1 MKLHQ
6 TAAGLALISAF
17 LLLTGCKD
25 EPLAEPSRPALVVQ
39 PGAGIASASVYSG
52 EVRALE
58 EPQLSFRISGIIA
71 KRFVDV
77 GTAVKAGQPL
87 AQLDASDVN
96 LQAQSSQA
104 ALASA
109 QSDLAL
115 AKSELERY
123 KALVDKQVVSRSL
136 YETRVSAYAAAA
148 ARVKQAR
155 ASANVSTN
163 QNSYA
168 VLRAPKDG
176 VIAQRMAEAGQVVGA
191 GQTIFVLATDG
202 AREISISVSEQFV
215 SQFRPGRKMQVELWA
230 APGKFFPAILRE
242 ISPSAD
248 PLARTFAAKVSFK
261 ADDVRAEV
269 GQSAR
274 VYVQDENDSKMS
286 LPLSAIH
293 QLNGKPAVWV
303 LQKLA
308 PAKDQKLTDEQQQQF
323 TEQVKREQQVHLV
336 PVQIGPYGETSVPI
350 LSGVKTSDWVV
361 IAGVHLLREGQQV
374 RAVDNNNREVAA
386 AFNALNATAANKNA
400 AN

>member
-6 TAAGLALISAF
+6 IAGSLALISSL
-17 LLLTGCKD
+17 LLLTACKD
-25 EPLAEPSRPALVVQ
+25 EPIAESARPALVVQ

-58 EPQLSFRISGIIA
+58 EPQLSFRISGKIA

-77 GTAVKAGQPL
+77 GTAVKAGQAL
-87 AQLDASDVN
+87 AQLDSSDVN
-96 LQAQSSQA
+96 LQAQSAQA

-136 YETRVSAYAAAA
+136 YETRQSAYQAAA

-155 ASANVSTN
+155 ANANVSSN
-163 QNSYA
+163 QTGYA
-168 VLRAPKDG
+168 ILRAPKAG
-176 VIAQRMAEAGQVVGA
+176 VIAQRMAEAGQVVAA

-215 SQFRPGRKMQVELWA
+215 SQFQPGRKMQVELWA
-230 APGKFFPAILRE
+230 APGKIFPATLRE

-261 ADDVRAEV
+261 ADGVKAEV

-274 VYVQDENDSKMS
+274 VYVQDETDSKMS

-293 QLNGKPAVWV
+293 SLNGKPAVWV
-303 LQKLA
+303 LRKLA
-308 PAKDQKLTDEQQQQF
+308 PPADTTKDEESQKAFAEKSL
-323 TEQVKREQQVHLV
+323 REQQVHLV
-336 PVQIGPYGETSVPI
+336 PVQIGAYGETSVPV
-350 LSGVKTSDWVV
+350 LSGVSTSDWVV
-361 IAGVHLLREGQQV
+361 IAGVHLLREGQPV

-386 AFNALNATAANKNA
+386 NFNATIANKKT

>member
-6 TAAGLALISAF
+6 TLASFAVVGSL
-17 LLLTGCKD
+17 LLLTACKD
-25 EPLAEPSRPALVVQ
+25 AALVEASRPALVVQ
-39 PGAGIASASVYSG
+39 PGAGVSAGSVYSG

-58 EPQLSFRISGIIA
+58 EPQLSFRISGKIA

-96 LQAQSSQA
+96 LQSQSSQA

-115 AKSELERY
+115 AKSELQRY

-136 YETRVSAYAAAA
+136 YETRVSAYNAAA
-148 ARVKQAR
+148 ARVRQAR
-155 ASANVSTN
+155 AAANVSAN
-163 QNSYA
+163 QTGYA

-176 VIAQRMAEAGQVVGA
+176 VIAQRMAEAGQVVAA

-215 SQFRPGRKMQVELWA
+215 SQFQPGRKMQVELWA
-230 APGKFFPAILRE
+230 APGKIFPATLRE

-248 PLARTFAAKVSFK
+248 PLARTFAAKVSFT
-261 ADDVRAEV
+261 ADGAKAEV

-274 VYVQDENDSKMS
+274 VYVQDESNSQMS

-303 LQKLA
+303 LRKLSDSKDKA
-308 PAKDQKLTDEQQQQF
+308 LDDDQKKQFEQRAQ
-323 TEQVKREQQVHLV
+323 REQQVHLV
-336 PVQIGPYGETSVPI
+336 PVQIGAYGETSVPI
-350 LSGVKTSDWVV
+350 LSGVSPTDWVV
-361 IAGVHLLREGQQV
+361 IAGVHLLREGEAV

-386 AFNALNATAANKNA
+386 AFNALVANKNT

>member
-6 TAAGLALISAF
+6 LAGAIALISSL
-17 LLLTGCKD
+17 LLLTACKD
-25 EPLAEPSRPALVVQ
+25 EPLAEPARPALVVQ
-39 PGAGIASASVYSG
+39 PGAGIAAASVYSG

-58 EPQLSFRISGIIA
+58 EPQLSFRISGKIA

-77 GTAVKAGQPL
+77 GTPVKAGQAL
-87 AQLDASDVN
+87 AQLDASDVT
-96 LQAQSSQA
+96 LQAQSAQA

-136 YETRVSAYAAAA
+136 YETRQSAYEAAA
-148 ARVKQAR
+148 ARVRQAR
-155 ASANVSTN
+155 AGANVSAN
-163 QNSYA
+163 QTGYA
-168 VLRAPKDG
+168 ILRAPKDG
-176 VIAQRMAEAGQVVGA
+176 VIAQRLAEAGQVVAA

-215 SQFRPGRKMQVELWA
+215 SQFQPGRKMDVELWA
-230 APGKFFPAILRE
+230 APGKKIPATLRE

-248 PLARTFAAKVSFK
+248 PLARTFAAKVSFR
-261 ADDVRAEV
+261 ADGVKAEV

-274 VYVQDENDSKMS
+274 VYVQDETDSKMS

-303 LQKLA
+303 LRKLS
-308 PAKDQKLTDEQQQQF
+308 PAKDKTLSEEEQKLFAAQAQ
-323 TEQVKREQQVHLV
+323 REQQVHLV
-336 PVQIGPYGETSVPI
+336 PVQIGAYGETSVPV
-350 LSGVKTSDWVV
+350 LSGVTTTDWVV
-361 IAGVHLLREGQQV
+361 IAGVHLLRDGQQV

-386 AFNALNATAANKNA
+386 NFNATANNKNT

>member
-6 TAAGLALISAF
+6 IAGSLALISSL
-17 LLLTGCKD
+17 LLLTACKD
-25 EPLAEPSRPALVVQ
+25 EPLAEPARPALVVQ

-58 EPQLSFRISGIIA
+58 EPQLSFRISGKIA

-77 GTAVKAGQPL
+77 GTAVKAGQAL
-87 AQLDASDVN
+87 AQLDSSDVN
-96 LQAQSSQA
+96 LQAQSAQA

-115 AKSELERY
+115 AKSELQRY

-136 YETRVSAYAAAA
+136 YETRQSAYEAAV

-155 ASANVSTN
+155 ANANVSSN
-163 QNSYA
+163 QTGYA
-168 VLRAPKDG
+168 ILRAPKDG
-176 VIAQRMAEAGQVVGA
+176 VIAQRMAEAGQVVAA
-191 GQTIFVLATDG
+191 GQTVFVLATDG

-215 SQFRPGRKMQVELWA
+215 SQFQPGRKMQVELWA
-230 APGKFFPAILRE
+230 APGKIFPATLRE

-261 ADDVRAEV
+261 ADGVKAEV

-274 VYVQDENDSKMS
+274 VYVQDETDSKMS

-293 QLNGKPAVWV
+293 SLNGKPAVWV
-303 LQKLA
+303 LR
-308 PAKDQKLTDEQQQQF
+308 KLTPPKDTTLDEE
-323 TEQVKREQQVHLV
+323 EQKAFAEQAQREQQVHLV
-336 PVQIGPYGETSVPI
+336 PVQIGAYGETSVPI
-350 LSGVKTSDWVV
+350 LSGVSTTDWVV
-361 IAGVHLLREGQQV
+361 IAGVHLLREGQHV

-386 AFNALNATAANKNA
+386 NFNATLANKKT

>member
-1 MKLHQ
+1 MKLHHHV
-6 TAAGLALISAF
+6 AGLALFSSL
-17 LLLTGCKD
+17 LLLTACKD
-25 EPLAEPSRPALVVQ
+25 EPLAEPARPALVVQ
-39 PGAGIASASVYSG
+39 PGAGITSNSVYSG

-58 EPQLSFRISGIIA
+58 EPQLSFRISGKIA

-87 AQLDASDVN
+87 AQLDASDVT
-96 LQAQSSQA
+96 LQSQSSQA

-115 AKSELERY
+115 AKSELVRY

-136 YETRVSAYAAAA
+136 YETRVSAYDAAA
-148 ARVKQAR
+148 ARVRQAR
-155 ASANVSTN
+155 AAANVSSN
-163 QNSYA
+163 QTGYA
-168 VLRAPKDG
+168 ILRAPKDG
-176 VIAQRMAEAGQVVGA
+176 VIAQRMAEAGQVVAA

-215 SQFRPGRKMQVELWA
+215 SQFRPGRKMHVELWA
-230 APGKFFPAILRE
+230 APGKIFPATLRE

-261 ADDVRAEV
+261 ADGVKAEV

-274 VYVQDENDSKMS
+274 VYVQDETDSKMS

-303 LQKLA
+303 LRKLS
-308 PAKDQKLTDEQQQQF
+308 PAKDKALDDDEQKQF
-323 TEQVKREQQVHLV
+323 EDQVKREQQVHLV
-336 PVQIGPYGETSVPI
+336 PVQIGPYGETSVPV
-350 LSGVKTSDWVV
+350 LSGVSTTDWVV
-361 IAGVHLLREGQQV
+361 IAGVHLLREGQPV

-386 AFNALNATAANKNA
+386 AFNVSVTSKTASN
-400 AN
+400 

>member
-6 TAAGLALISAF
+6 IAGSLALISSL
-17 LLLTGCKD
+17 LLLTACKD
-25 EPLAEPSRPALVVQ
+25 EPLAEPARPALVVQ

-58 EPQLSFRISGIIA
+58 EPQLSFRISGKIA

-77 GTAVKAGQPL
+77 GTPVKAGQAL
-87 AQLDASDVN
+87 AQLDSSDVN
-96 LQAQSSQA
+96 LQAQSAQA

-136 YETRVSAYAAAA
+136 YETRQSAYQAAV

-155 ASANVSTN
+155 ANANVSSN
-163 QNSYA
+163 QTSYA
-168 VLRAPKDG
+168 ILRAPKNG
-176 VIAQRMAEAGQVVGA
+176 VIAQRLAEAGQVVAA
-191 GQTIFVLATDG
+191 GQTVFVLATDG
-202 AREISISVSEQFV
+202 PREISISVSEQFV
-215 SQFRPGRKMQVELWA
+215 SQFQPGRKMAVELWA
-230 APGKFFPAILRE
+230 APGKIFPATLRE

-261 ADDVRAEV
+261 ADGVKAEV

-274 VYVQDENDSKMS
+274 VYVQDETDSKMS

-293 QLNGKPAVWV
+293 SLNGKPAVWV
-303 LQKLA
+303 LRKLA
-308 PAKDQKLTDEQQQQF
+308 PPADATLDEDAQKAFAEKAL
-323 TEQVKREQQVHLV
+323 REQQVHLV
-336 PVQIGPYGETSVPI
+336 PVQIGAYGETSVPV
-350 LSGVKTSDWVV
+350 LSGVTTSDWVV
-361 IAGVHLLREGQQV
+361 VAGVHLLREGQPV

-386 AFNALNATAANKNA
+386 NFNATLLNKKTAN
-400 AN
+400 

>member
-6 TAAGLALISAF
+6 IAGSLALISSL
-17 LLLTGCKD
+17 LLLTACKD
-25 EPLAEPSRPALVVQ
+25 EPLAEPARPALVVQ

-58 EPQLSFRISGIIA
+58 EPQLSFRISGKIA

-77 GTAVKAGQPL
+77 GTPVKAGQAL
-87 AQLDASDVN
+87 AQLDSSDVN
-96 LQAQSSQA
+96 LQAQSAQA

-136 YETRVSAYAAAA
+136 YETRQSAYQAAV

-155 ASANVSTN
+155 ANANVSSN
-163 QNSYA
+163 QTSYA
-168 VLRAPKDG
+168 ILRAPKNG
-176 VIAQRMAEAGQVVGA
+176 VIAQRLAEAGQVVAA
-191 GQTIFVLATDG
+191 GQTVFVLATDG
-202 AREISISVSEQFV
+202 PREISISVSEQFV
-215 SQFRPGRKMQVELWA
+215 SQFQPGRKMAVELWA
-230 APGKFFPAILRE
+230 APGKIFPATLRE

-261 ADDVRAEV
+261 ADGVKAEV

-274 VYVQDENDSKMS
+274 VYVQDETDSKMS

-293 QLNGKPAVWV
+293 SLNGKPAVWV
-303 LQKLA
+303 LRKLA
-308 PAKDQKLTDEQQQQF
+308 PPVDATLDEDAQKTFAEKAL
-323 TEQVKREQQVHLV
+323 REQQVHLV
-336 PVQIGPYGETSVPI
+336 PVQIGAYGETSVPV
-350 LSGVKTSDWVV
+350 LSGVTTSDWVV
-361 IAGVHLLREGQQV
+361 VAGVHLLREGQPV

-386 AFNALNATAANKNA
+386 NFNATLLNKKTAN
-400 AN
+400 

>member
-6 TAAGLALISAF
+6 IAGSLALIFSL
-17 LLLTGCKD
+17 LLLTACKD
-25 EPLAEPSRPALVVQ
+25 EPLAEPARPALVVQ

-58 EPQLSFRISGIIA
+58 EPQLSFRISGKIA

-87 AQLDASDVN
+87 AQLDSSDVN
-96 LQAQSSQA
+96 LQAQSAQA

-136 YETRVSAYAAAA
+136 YETRLSAYQAAA

-155 ASANVSTN
+155 ANANVSSN
-163 QNSYA
+163 QTGYA
-168 VLRAPKDG
+168 ILRAPKNG
-176 VIAQRMAEAGQVVGA
+176 VIAQRLAEAGQVVAA
-191 GQTIFVLATDG
+191 GQTVFVLATDG

-215 SQFRPGRKMQVELWA
+215 SQFQPGRKMAVELWA
-230 APGKFFPAILRE
+230 APGKIFPATLRE

-261 ADDVRAEV
+261 ADGVKAEV

-274 VYVQDENDSKMS
+274 VYVQDETDSKMS

-293 QLNGKPAVWV
+293 SLNGKPAVWV
-303 LQKLA
+303 LR
-308 PAKDQKLTDEQQQQF
+308 KLTPPKDAALDEDGQKAF
-323 TEQVKREQQVHLV
+323 AEKALREQQVHLV
-336 PVQIGPYGETSVPI
+336 PVQIGAYGETSVPVI
-350 LSGVKTSDWVV
+350 SGVTTSDWVV
-361 IAGVHLLREGQQV
+361 IAGVHLLREGQPV

-386 AFNALNATAANKNA
+386 NFNATIANKKT

>member
-6 TAAGLALISAF
+6 MAGSIALISSL
-17 LLLTGCKD
+17 LLLTACKD
-25 EPLAEPSRPALVVQ
+25 EPLAEPARPALVVQ

-58 EPQLSFRISGIIA
+58 EPQLSFRISGKIA

-77 GTAVKAGQPL
+77 GTPVKAGQAL
-87 AQLDASDVN
+87 AQLDSSDVN

-104 ALASA
+104 ALSSA

-136 YETRVSAYAAAA
+136 YETRLSAYQAAA

-155 ASANVSTN
+155 AAANVSAN
-163 QNSYA
+163 QETYA
-168 VLRAPKDG
+168 ILRAPKNG
-176 VIAQRMAEAGQVVGA
+176 VIAQRLAEAGQVVGA
-191 GQTIFVLATDG
+191 GQTVFVLATDG
-202 AREISISVSEQFV
+202 EREISISVSEQFV
-215 SQFRPGRKMQVELWA
+215 SQFQPGRKMQVELWA
-230 APGKFFPAILRE
+230 APGKIFPATLRE

-248 PLARTFAAKVSFK
+248 PLARTFAAKVSFRAEGVK
-261 ADDVRAEV
+261 AEV

-286 LPLSAIH
+286 LPLSAIY

-303 LQKLA
+303 LQKLSQPKDKA
-308 PAKDQKLTDEQQQQF
+308 LSEEEKKEFDAKA
-323 TEQVKREQQVHLV
+323 KREQQVHLV
-336 PVQIGPYGETSVPI
+336 PVQIGPYGEDSVPV
-350 LSGVKTSDWVV
+350 LSGVSETDWVV
-361 IAGVHLLREGQQV
+361 IAGVHLLREGQAV
-374 RAVDNNNREVAA
+374 RAVDKNNREVAA
-386 AFNALNATAANKNA
+386 AFSAIATNKNT

>member
-6 TAAGLALISAF
+6 IAASLALISSF
-17 LLLTGCKD
+17 LLLTACKD
-25 EPLAEPSRPALVVQ
+25 EPLAEPARPALVVQ

-58 EPQLSFRISGIIA
+58 EPQLSFRISGKIA
-71 KRFVDV
+71 RRFVDV
-77 GTAVKAGQPL
+77 GTAVKAGQAL
-87 AQLDASDVN
+87 AQLDSSDVN
-96 LQAQSSQA
+96 LQAQSAQA

-115 AKSELERY
+115 AKSELQRY

-136 YETRVSAYAAAA
+136 YETRQSAYEAAL

-155 ASANVSTN
+155 ANANVSSN
-163 QNSYA
+163 QTGYA
-168 VLRAPKDG
+168 ILRAPKDG
-176 VIAQRMAEAGQVVGA
+176 VIAQRMAEAGQVVAA
-191 GQTIFVLATDG
+191 GQTVFVLATDG
-202 AREISISVSEQFV
+202 PREISISVSEQFV
-215 SQFRPGRKMQVELWA
+215 SQFQPGRKMQVELWA
-230 APGKFFPAILRE
+230 APGKIFPATLRE

-261 ADDVRAEV
+261 ADGVKAEV

-274 VYVQDENDSKMS
+274 VYVQDETDSKMS

-293 QLNGKPAVWV
+293 SLNGKPAVWV
-303 LQKLA
+303 LRKLA
-308 PAKDQKLTDEQQQQF
+308 PPKDATLDEEEQKAFAERSL
-323 TEQVKREQQVHLV
+323 REQQVHLV
-336 PVQIGPYGETSVPI
+336 PVQIGAYGETSVPI
-350 LSGVKTSDWVV
+350 LSGVSTTDWVV
-361 IAGVHLLREGQQV
+361 IAGVHLLREGQPV

-386 AFNALNATAANKNA
+386 NFNATIANKKT

>member
-6 TAAGLALISAF
+6 MAGSIALISSL
-17 LLLTGCKD
+17 LLLTACKD
-25 EPLAEPSRPALVVQ
+25 EPLAEPARPALVVQ

-58 EPQLSFRISGIIA
+58 EPQLSFRISGKIA

-77 GTAVKAGQPL
+77 GTPVKAGQAL
-87 AQLDASDVN
+87 AQLDSSDVN

-136 YETRVSAYAAAA
+136 YETRLSAYQAAA

-155 ASANVSTN
+155 AAANVSAN
-163 QNSYA
+163 QETYA
-168 VLRAPKDG
+168 VLRAPKNG
-176 VIAQRMAEAGQVVGA
+176 VIAQRLAEAGQVVGA
-191 GQTIFVLATDG
+191 GQTVFVLATDG
-202 AREISISVSEQFV
+202 EREISISVSEQFV
-215 SQFRPGRKMQVELWA
+215 SQFQPGRKMQVELWA
-230 APGKFFPAILRE
+230 APGKIFPATLRE

-248 PLARTFAAKVSFK
+248 PLARTFAAKVSFRAEGVK
-261 ADDVRAEV
+261 AEV

-286 LPLSAIH
+286 LPLSAIY

-303 LQKLA
+303 LQKLS
-308 PAKDQKLTDEQQQQF
+308 PSKDKTFSDEEKKDFDAKA
-323 TEQVKREQQVHLV
+323 KREQQVHLV
-336 PVQIGPYGETSVPI
+336 PVQIGPYGENSVPV
-350 LSGVKTSDWVV
+350 LSGVSETDWVV
-361 IAGVHLLREGQQV
+361 IAGVHLLREGQTV

-386 AFNALNATAANKNA
+386 AFNAIAANKNT

>member
-6 TAAGLALISAF
+6 IAGSIALISSL
-17 LLLTGCKD
+17 LLLTACKD
-25 EPLAEPSRPALVVQ
+25 EPLAEPARPALVVQ

-58 EPQLSFRISGIIA
+58 EPQLSFRISGKIA

-77 GTAVKAGQPL
+77 GTAVKAGQAL
-87 AQLDASDVN
+87 AQLDSSDVN
-96 LQAQSSQA
+96 LQAQSAQA

-136 YETRVSAYAAAA
+136 YETRQSAYQAAA

-155 ASANVSTN
+155 ANANVSSN
-163 QNSYA
+163 QTGYA
-168 VLRAPKDG
+168 ILRAPKAG
-176 VIAQRMAEAGQVVGA
+176 VIAQRMAEAGQVVAA

-215 SQFRPGRKMQVELWA
+215 SQFQPGRKMQVELWA
-230 APGKFFPAILRE
+230 APGKIFPATLRE

-261 ADDVRAEV
+261 ADGVKAEV

-274 VYVQDENDSKMS
+274 VYVQDETDSKMS

-293 QLNGKPAVWV
+293 SLNGKPAVWV
-303 LQKLA
+303 LRKLA
-308 PAKDQKLTDEQQQQF
+308 PPADTTKDEESQKAFAEKSL
-323 TEQVKREQQVHLV
+323 REQQVHLV
-336 PVQIGPYGETSVPI
+336 PVQIGAYGETSVPV
-350 LSGVKTSDWVV
+350 LSGVSTSDWVV
-361 IAGVHLLREGQQV
+361 IAGVHLLREGQPV

-386 AFNALNATAANKNA
+386 NFNATIANKKT

>member
-6 TAAGLALISAF
+6 IAGSLALISSL
-17 LLLTGCKD
+17 LLLTACKD
-25 EPLAEPSRPALVVQ
+25 EPLADPARPALVVQ

-58 EPQLSFRISGIIA
+58 EPQLSFRISGKIA

-77 GTAVKAGQPL
+77 GTPVKAGQAL
-87 AQLDASDVN
+87 AELDASDVN
-96 LQAQSSQA
+96 LQSQSAQA

-109 QSDLAL
+109 QSDMAL

-136 YETRVSAYAAAA
+136 YETRLSAYQAAA

-155 ASANVSTN
+155 ANANVSSN
-163 QNSYA
+163 QTGYA
-168 VLRAPKDG
+168 ILRAPKDG
-176 VIAQRMAEAGQVVGA
+176 VIAQRMAEAGQVVAA

-215 SQFRPGRKMQVELWA
+215 SQFQPGRKMAVELWA
-230 APGKFFPAILRE
+230 APGKIFPATLRE

-261 ADDVRAEV
+261 ADGVKAEV

-274 VYVQDENDSKMS
+274 VYVQDETDSKMS

-293 QLNGKPAVWV
+293 SLNGKPAVWV
-303 LQKLA
+303 LRKLVPPTDAALDEDAQKVFA
-308 PAKDQKLTDEQQQQF
+308 EKAR
-323 TEQVKREQQVHLV
+323 REQQVHLV
-336 PVQIGPYGETSVPI
+336 PVQIGAYGETSVPI
-350 LSGVKTSDWVV
+350 LSGVETTDWVV
-361 IAGVHLLREGQQV
+361 IAGVHLLREGQTV

-386 AFNALNATAANKNA
+386 AFNAVASNKTTAN
-400 AN
+400 

>member
-1 MKLHQ
+1 MKLHHQ
-6 TAAGLALISAF
+6 VAGIALISTL
-17 LLLTGCKD
+17 LLLTACKN
-25 EPLAEPSRPALVVQ
+25 EPLAEPARPALVVQ
-39 PGAGIASASVYSG
+39 PGAGITSNSVYSG

-58 EPQLSFRISGIIA
+58 EPQLSFRISGKIA

-77 GTAVKAGQPL
+77 GTAVKAGQAL
-87 AQLDASDVN
+87 AQLDASDVT
-96 LQAQSSQA
+96 LQSQSSQA

-136 YETRVSAYAAAA
+136 YETRVSAYDAAA
-148 ARVKQAR
+148 ARVRQAR
-155 ASANVSTN
+155 AAANVSSN
-163 QNSYA
+163 QTGYA
-168 VLRAPKDG
+168 ILRAPKDG
-176 VIAQRMAEAGQVVGA
+176 VIAQRMAEAGQVVAA

-215 SQFRPGRKMQVELWA
+215 SQFRPGRKMHVELWA
-230 APGKFFPAILRE
+230 APGKIFPATLRE

-261 ADDVRAEV
+261 ADGVKAEV

-274 VYVQDENDSKMS
+274 VYVQDEIDSKMS

-303 LQKLA
+303 LRKLS
-308 PAKDQKLTDEQQQQF
+308 PSKDKTLDDDEQKQF
-323 TEQVKREQQVHLV
+323 EEQVKREQQVHLV
-336 PVQIGPYGETSVPI
+336 PVQIGPYGETSVPV
-350 LSGVKTSDWVV
+350 LSGVSTTDWVV
-361 IAGVHLLREGQQV
+361 IAGVHLLREGQPV

-386 AFNALNATAANKNA
+386 AFNAAATSKTASN
-400 AN
+400 

>member
-6 TAAGLALISAF
+6 IAASLALISSF
-17 LLLTGCKD
+17 LLLTACKD
-25 EPLAEPSRPALVVQ
+25 EPLAEPARPALVVQ

-58 EPQLSFRISGIIA
+58 EPQLSFRISGKIA
-71 KRFVDV
+71 RRFVDV
-77 GTAVKAGQPL
+77 GTAVKAGQAL
-87 AQLDASDVN
+87 AQLDSSDVN
-96 LQAQSSQA
+96 LQAQSAQA

-115 AKSELERY
+115 AKSELQRY

-136 YETRVSAYAAAA
+136 YETRQSAYEAAL

-155 ASANVSTN
+155 ANANVSSN
-163 QNSYA
+163 QTGYA
-168 VLRAPKDG
+168 ILRAPKDG
-176 VIAQRMAEAGQVVGA
+176 VIAQRMAEAGQVVAA
-191 GQTIFVLATDG
+191 GQTVFVLATDG
-202 AREISISVSEQFV
+202 PREISISVSEQFV
-215 SQFRPGRKMQVELWA
+215 SQFQPGRKMQVELWA
-230 APGKFFPAILRE
+230 APGKIFPATLRE

-261 ADDVRAEV
+261 ADGVKAEV

-274 VYVQDENDSKMS
+274 VYVQDETDSKMS

-293 QLNGKPAVWV
+293 SLNGKPAVWV
-303 LQKLA
+303 LRKLA
-308 PAKDQKLTDEQQQQF
+308 PPKDATLDEEEQKAFAERSL
-323 TEQVKREQQVHLV
+323 REQQVHLV
-336 PVQIGPYGETSVPI
+336 PVQIGAYGETSVPR
-350 LSGVKTSDWVV
+350 LSGVSTTDWVV
-361 IAGVHLLREGQQV
+361 IAGVHLLREGQPV

-386 AFNALNATAANKNA
+386 NFNATIANKKT

>member
-6 TAAGLALISAF
+6 MAGSIALISSL
-17 LLLTGCKD
+17 LLLTACKD
-25 EPLAEPSRPALVVQ
+25 EPLAEPARPALVVQ

-58 EPQLSFRISGIIA
+58 EPQLSFRIGGKIA

-77 GTAVKAGQPL
+77 GTPVKAGQAL
-87 AQLDASDVN
+87 AQLDSSDVN

-136 YETRVSAYAAAA
+136 YETRLSAYQAAA

-155 ASANVSTN
+155 AAANVSAN
-163 QNSYA
+163 QETYA
-168 VLRAPKDG
+168 VLRAPKNG
-176 VIAQRMAEAGQVVGA
+176 VIAQRLAEAGQVVGA
-191 GQTIFVLATDG
+191 GQTVFVLATDG
-202 AREISISVSEQFV
+202 EREISISVSEQFV
-215 SQFRPGRKMQVELWA
+215 SQFQPGRKMQVELWA
-230 APGKFFPAILRE
+230 APGKIFPATLRE

-248 PLARTFAAKVSFK
+248 PLARTFAAKVSFRAEGVK
-261 ADDVRAEV
+261 AEV

-286 LPLSAIH
+286 LPLSAIY

-303 LQKLA
+303 LQKLS
-308 PAKDQKLTDEQQQQF
+308 PSKDKTFSDEEKKDFDAKA
-323 TEQVKREQQVHLV
+323 KREQQVHLV
-336 PVQIGPYGETSVPI
+336 PVQIGPYGENSVPV
-350 LSGVKTSDWVV
+350 LSGVSETDWVV
-361 IAGVHLLREGQQV
+361 IAGVHLLREGQTV

-386 AFNALNATAANKNA
+386 AFNAIAANKNT

>member
-6 TAAGLALISAF
+6 IAGSLALISSL
-17 LLLTGCKD
+17 LLLTACKD
-25 EPLAEPSRPALVVQ
+25 EPLAEAARPALVVQ

-58 EPQLSFRISGIIA
+58 EPQLSFRISGKIA

-77 GTAVKAGQPL
+77 GTAVKAGQAL
-87 AQLDASDVN
+87 AQLDSSDVN
-96 LQAQSSQA
+96 LQAQSAQA

-115 AKSELERY
+115 AKSELQRY

-136 YETRVSAYAAAA
+136 YETRQSAYEAAA

-155 ASANVSTN
+155 ANANVSSN
-163 QNSYA
+163 QTGYA
-168 VLRAPKDG
+168 ILRAPKNG
-176 VIAQRMAEAGQVVGA
+176 VIAQRLAEAGQVVAA
-191 GQTIFVLATDG
+191 GQTVFVLATDG

-215 SQFRPGRKMQVELWA
+215 SQFQPGRKMAVELWA
-230 APGKFFPAILRE
+230 APGKIFPATLRE

-261 ADDVRAEV
+261 ADGVKAEV

-274 VYVQDENDSKMS
+274 VYVQDETDSKMS

-293 QLNGKPAVWV
+293 SLNGKPAVWV
-303 LQKLA
+303 LRKLT
-308 PAKDQKLTDEQQQQF
+308 PAKDAALDEEGQKAFAEKAL
-323 TEQVKREQQVHLV
+323 REQQVHLV
-336 PVQIGPYGETSVPI
+336 PVQIGAYGETSVPI
-350 LSGVKTSDWVV
+350 LSGVTTTDWVV
-361 IAGVHLLREGQQV
+361 IAGVHLLREGQHV

-386 AFNALNATAANKNA
+386 NFNATIANKKT

>member
-6 TAAGLALISAF
+6 MAGSIALISSL
-17 LLLTGCKD
+17 LLLTACKD
-25 EPLAEPSRPALVVQ
+25 EPLAEAARPALVVQ

-58 EPQLSFRISGIIA
+58 EPQLSFRIGGKIA

-77 GTAVKAGQPL
+77 GTPVKAGQAL
-87 AQLDASDVN
+87 AQLDSSDVS
-96 LQAQSSQA
+96 LQAQSAQA

-136 YETRVSAYAAAA
+136 YETRLSAYQAAA

-155 ASANVSTN
+155 AAANVSSN
-163 QNSYA
+163 QETYA
-168 VLRAPKDG
+168 ILRAPKSG
-176 VIAQRMAEAGQVVGA
+176 VIAQRLAEAGQVVGA
-191 GQTIFVLATDG
+191 GQTVFVLATDG
-202 AREISISVSEQFV
+202 EREISISVSEQFV
-215 SQFRPGRKMQVELWA
+215 SQFQPGRKMQVELWA
-230 APGKFFPAILRE
+230 APGKIFPATLRE

-248 PLARTFAAKVSFK
+248 PLARTFAAKVSFRAEGVK
-261 ADDVRAEV
+261 AEV

-286 LPLSAIH
+286 LPLSAIY

-303 LQKLA
+303 LQKLS
-308 PAKDQKLTDEQQQQF
+308 PSKDRTFSDEEKKDFDAKA
-323 TEQVKREQQVHLV
+323 KREQQVHLV
-336 PVQIGPYGETSVPI
+336 PVQIGPYGENSVPV
-350 LSGVKTSDWVV
+350 LSGVSETDWVV
-361 IAGVHLLREGQQV
+361 IAGVHLLREGQTV

-386 AFNALNATAANKNA
+386 AFNAIAANKNT

>member
-6 TAAGLALISAF
+6 MAGSLALISSL
-17 LLLTGCKD
+17 LLLTACKD

-58 EPQLSFRISGIIA
+58 EPQLSFRISGKIA

-77 GTAVKAGQPL
+77 GTPVKAGQAL
-87 AQLDASDVN
+87 AQLDANDVN

-136 YETRVSAYAAAA
+136 YETRLSAYQAAA

-155 ASANVSTN
+155 AAANVSSN
-163 QNSYA
+163 QTGYA
-168 VLRAPKDG
+168 ILRAPKDG

-215 SQFRPGRKMQVELWA
+215 SQFQPGRKMQVELWA
-230 APGKFFPAILRE
+230 APGKIFPATLRE

-261 ADDVRAEV
+261 ADGVKAEV

-293 QLNGKPAVWV
+293 QLDGKPAVWV
-303 LQKLA
+303 LRKLSPAIDKTLSDEEQK
-308 PAKDQKLTDEQQQQF
+308 QFQEQAR
-323 TEQVKREQQVHLV
+323 REQQVHLV
-336 PVQIGPYGETSVPI
+336 PVKIGPYGETSVPV
-350 LSGVKTSDWVV
+350 LSGVSTSDWVV
-361 IAGVHLLREGQQV
+361 IAGVHLLREGQPV

-386 AFNALNATAANKNA
+386 AFNAVAASKTAAN
-400 AN
+400 

>member
-6 TAAGLALISAF
+6 MAGGILLFSSVF
-17 LLLTGCKD
+17 LLSACKD
-25 EPLAEPSRPALVVQ
+25 EPLAEPARPALVVQ
-39 PGAGIASASVYSG
+39 PGAGIAAASVYSG

-58 EPQLSFRISGIIA
+58 EPQLAFRISGKIA

-77 GTAVKAGQPL
+77 GTAVKAGQAL
-87 AQLDASDVN
+87 AQLDASDVS
-96 LQAQSSQA
+96 LQSQSAQA

-136 YETRVSAYAAAA
+136 YETRLSSYQAAA

-155 ASANVSTN
+155 ANANVSAN
-163 QNSYA
+163 QTGYA
-168 VLRAPKDG
+168 ILRAPKDG
-176 VIAQRMAEAGQVVGA
+176 VIAQRMAEAGQVVAA
-191 GQTIFVLATDG
+191 GQTIFVLATNG
-202 AREISISVSEQFV
+202 PREISISVSEQFV
-215 SQFRPGRKMQVELWA
+215 SQFQPGRKMAVELWS
-230 APGKFFPAILRE
+230 APGKIFPATLRE

-261 ADDVRAEV
+261 ADGVKAEV

-274 VYVQDENDSKMS
+274 VYVQDETDSKMS

-293 QLNGKPAVWV
+293 SLNGKPAVWV
-303 LQKLA
+303 LRKLA
-308 PAKDQKLTDEQQQQF
+308 PPADAALDEEAKKAFAE
-323 TEQVKREQQVHLV
+323 KAGREQQVHLV
-336 PVQIGPYGETSVPI
+336 PVQIGAYGETSVPI
-350 LSGVKTSDWVV
+350 LSGVETTDWVV
-361 IAGVHLLREGQQV
+361 IAGVHLLREGQAV

-386 AFNALNATAANKNA
+386 AFNALASSKTAN
-400 AN
+400 

>member
-6 TAAGLALISAF
+6 IAGSIALISSL
-17 LLLTGCKD
+17 LLLTACKD
-25 EPLAEPSRPALVVQ
+25 EPLAEPARPALVVQ

-58 EPQLSFRISGIIA
+58 EPQLSFRISGKIA

-77 GTAVKAGQPL
+77 GTAVKAGQAL
-87 AQLDASDVN
+87 AQLDSSDVN
-96 LQAQSSQA
+96 LQAQSAQA

-136 YETRVSAYAAAA
+136 YETRQSAYQAAA

-155 ASANVSTN
+155 ANANVSSN
-163 QNSYA
+163 QTGYA
-168 VLRAPKDG
+168 ILRAPKAG
-176 VIAQRMAEAGQVVGA
+176 VIAQRMAEAGQVVAA

-215 SQFRPGRKMQVELWA
+215 SQFQPGRKMQVELWA
-230 APGKFFPAILRE
+230 APGKIFPATLRE

-261 ADDVRAEV
+261 ADGVKAEV

-274 VYVQDENDSKMS
+274 VYVQDETDSKMS

-293 QLNGKPAVWV
+293 SLNGKPAVWV
-303 LQKLA
+303 LRKLA
-308 PAKDQKLTDEQQQQF
+308 PPADTTKDEESQKAFAEKSL
-323 TEQVKREQQVHLV
+323 REQQVHLV
-336 PVQIGPYGETSVPI
+336 PVQIGAYGETSVPV
-350 LSGVKTSDWVV
+350 LSGVTTSDWVV
-361 IAGVHLLREGQQV
+361 IAGVHLLREGQPV

-386 AFNALNATAANKNA
+386 NFNATIANKKT

>member
-6 TAAGLALISAF
+6 IAGSLALISSL
-17 LLLTGCKD
+17 LLLTACKD
-25 EPLAEPSRPALVVQ
+25 EPIAEPARPALVVQ

-58 EPQLSFRISGIIA
+58 EPQLSFRISGKIA

-87 AQLDASDVN
+87 AQLDSSDVN
-96 LQAQSSQA
+96 LQAQSAQA

-115 AKSELERY
+115 SKSELQRY

-136 YETRVSAYAAAA
+136 YETRQSAYEAAV

-155 ASANVSTN
+155 ANANVSSN
-163 QNSYA
+163 QTGYA
-168 VLRAPKDG
+168 ILRAPKNG
-176 VIAQRMAEAGQVVGA
+176 VIAQRLAEAGQVVAA
-191 GQTIFVLATDG
+191 GQTVFVLATDG

-215 SQFRPGRKMQVELWA
+215 SQFQPGRKMQVELWA
-230 APGKFFPAILRE
+230 APGKVFPATLRE

-261 ADDVRAEV
+261 ADGVKAEV

-274 VYVQDENDSKMS
+274 VYVQDETDSKMS

-293 QLNGKPAVWV
+293 SLNGKPAVWV
-303 LQKLA
+303 LRKLV
-308 PAKDQKLTDEQQQQF
+308 PPTDTTLDEEAKKAFAEKAL
-323 TEQVKREQQVHLV
+323 REQQVHLV
-336 PVQIGPYGETSVPI
+336 PVQIGAYGETSVPV
-350 LSGVKTSDWVV
+350 LSGVTTNDWVV
-361 IAGVHLLREGQQV
+361 IAGVHLLREGQHV

-386 AFNALNATAANKNA
+386 NFNATLVNKKAAN
-400 AN
+400 

>member
-6 TAAGLALISAF
+6 IAGSLALISSF
-17 LLLTGCKD
+17 LLLTACKD
-25 EPLAEPSRPALVVQ
+25 EPLAEPARPALVVQ

-58 EPQLSFRISGIIA
+58 EPQLSFRISGKIA

-87 AQLDASDVN
+87 AQLDSSDVN
-96 LQAQSSQA
+96 LQAQSAQA

-136 YETRVSAYAAAA
+136 YETRQSAYEAAV

-155 ASANVSTN
+155 ANANVSSN
-163 QNSYA
+163 QTGYA
-168 VLRAPKDG
+168 ILRAPKDG
-176 VIAQRMAEAGQVVGA
+176 VIAQRLAEAGQVVAA

-215 SQFRPGRKMQVELWA
+215 SQFQPGRKMQVELWA
-230 APGKFFPAILRE
+230 APGKIFPATLRE

-261 ADDVRAEV
+261 ADGVKAEV

-274 VYVQDENDSKMS
+274 VYVQDETDSKMS

-293 QLNGKPAVWV
+293 SLNGKPAVWV
-303 LQKLA
+303 LRKLA
-308 PAKDQKLTDEQQQQF
+308 PPSDTTLDEEAQKTFAE
-323 TEQVKREQQVHLV
+323 KAAREQQVHLM
-336 PVQIGPYGETSVPI
+336 PVHIGAYGETSVPV
-350 LSGVKTSDWVV
+350 LSGVSTSDWVV
-361 IAGVHLLREGQQV
+361 IAGVHLLREGQPV

-386 AFNALNATAANKNA
+386 NFNATLVNKKTAN
-400 AN
+400 

>member
-6 TAAGLALISAF
+6 AAAGFALISSF
-17 LLLTGCKD
+17 LLLTACKD
-25 EPLAEPSRPALVVQ
+25 EPLTESARPALVVQ
-39 PGAGIASASVYSG
+39 PGAGITSNSVYSG

-58 EPQLSFRISGIIA
+58 EPQLSFRISGKIA

-87 AQLDASDVN
+87 AQLDGSDVN

-155 ASANVSTN
+155 AAANVSSN
-163 QNSYA
+163 QTSYA

-215 SQFRPGRKMQVELWA
+215 SQFQPGRKMNVELWA
-230 APGKFFPAILRE
+230 APGKIFPATLRE

-261 ADDVRAEV
+261 ADGVKAEV

-274 VYVQDENDSKMS
+274 VYVQDETDSKMS
-286 LPLSAIH
+286 LPLSAVH
-293 QLNGKPAVWV
+293 QMNGKPAVWV
-303 LQKLA
+303 LRKLSPPKDKTLDEEEQKLFA
-308 PAKDQKLTDEQQQQF
+308 EKTL
-323 TEQVKREQQVHLV
+323 REQQVHLV
-336 PVQIGPYGETSVPI
+336 PVQIGPYGETSVPV
-350 LSGVKTSDWVV
+350 LSGVSTSDWVV
-361 IAGVHLLREGQQV
+361 IAGVHLLREGQLV

-386 AFNALNATAANKNA
+386 AFNAVAVSKNTAN
-400 AN
+400 